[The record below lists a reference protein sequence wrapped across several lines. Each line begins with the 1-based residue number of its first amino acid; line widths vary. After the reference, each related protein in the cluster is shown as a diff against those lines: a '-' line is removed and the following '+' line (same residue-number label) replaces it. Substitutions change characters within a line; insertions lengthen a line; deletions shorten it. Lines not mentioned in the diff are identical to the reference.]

1 MSKPRLTTLPAWSA
15 LQAHFQN
22 VSKLHLRDLFD
33 EDKGRFDRFSLQFND
48 LLVDYSKN
56 RITDKTLKYLTALAT
71 ECHLDEAIQKMFSGC
86 QTNTTEHR
94 AVLHVALRNRTNT
107 PVMVGG
113 KNVMLGINRVL
124 EQMQHFTEA
133 IHNGVRRGFTG
144 DKFTDI
150 VNIGI
155 GGSDLGPHMVTTAL
169 KPYWKEGI
177 NAHFVSNVDGSDM
190 VETLNKLNPGTTLFI
205 IASKTFTTRETMTNA
220 HTARRWFLDHFG
232 NNTDVIKHHFV
243 AVSTNTAA
251 VRDFGID
258 TGNMFEF
265 WDWVGGR
272 YSLWSAIGLP
282 IALTIGMENFKQLL
296 KGAHEMDLHFRN
308 TPFEKNLPVLMA
320 MIGIWYRNFFAAT
333 SHVILP
339 YDHTLRLLPAY
350 LQQADMESN
359 GKRVTID
366 GESLDY
372 DSGPIIWGQPGT
384 NGQHAFYQLI
394 HQGTQMIPADFMIP
408 LESHNP
414 IGEHHTILLAN
425 CLAQTEALMKGKT
438 AAEVARDTPDSLVAH
453 KVFPGNKPSN
463 TILINK
469 LTPRS
474 LGSLVALYEHKIFV
488 QGVIWDINS
497 FDQWGVELGKQLA
510 GVIEKEL
517 VSDTPV
523 GEHDS
528 STAGLIDYCR
538 KHMP

>member
-15 LQAHFQN
+15 LQAHFQRI
-22 VSKLHLRDLFD
+22 SKLHLRDLFD
-33 EDKGRFDRFSLQFND
+33 EDKGRFERLSLQFND

-56 RITDKTLKYLTALAT
+56 RITDETLKLLTALAA
-71 ECHLDEAIQKMFSGC
+71 ERHLDEAIQKMFSGH

-107 PVMVGG
+107 PVMVEG
-113 KNVMLGINRVL
+113 KNVMPGINRVL

-220 HTARRWFLDHFG
+220 HTARHWFLDHFG

-251 VRDFGID
+251 VSDFGID
-258 TGNMFEF
+258 TDNMFEF

-296 KGAHEMDLHFRN
+296 MGAHEMDLHFRS

-320 MIGIWYRNFFAAT
+320 MIGVWYRNFFAAT

-438 AAEVARDTPDSLVAH
+438 AAEVARETPDSLVAH
-453 KVFPGNKPSN
+453 KVFPGNRPSN

-488 QGVIWDINS
+488 QGVIWGINS

-517 VSDTPV
+517 ESDTPV

>member
-15 LQAHFQN
+15 LQAHFQRI
-22 VSKLHLRDLFD
+22 SKLHLRDLFD
-33 EDKGRFDRFSLQFND
+33 EDKGRFERLSLQFND
-48 LLVDYSKN
+48 LFVDYSKN
-56 RITDKTLKYLTALAT
+56 RMTDETLKLLTALAA

-86 QTNTTEHR
+86 QTNTTEQR
-94 AVLHVALRNRTNT
+94 AVLHVALRNRSNT

-113 KNVMLGINRVL
+113 KNVMPDINRVL

-220 HTARRWFLDHFG
+220 HTARHWFLDHFG

-258 TGNMFEF
+258 TSNMFEF

-296 KGAHEMDLHFRN
+296 MGAHEMDLHFRS

-394 HQGTQMIPADFMIP
+394 HQGTQMIPADFIIP

-414 IGEHHTILLAN
+414 IGEHHTILLSN

-463 TILINK
+463 TVLINK

-474 LGSLVALYEHKIFV
+474 LGSLVSLYEHKIFV
-488 QGVIWDINS
+488 QGVIWGINS

-517 VSDTPV
+517 ESDTPA